1 MTMDERIVSDIL
13 FGDQSKMGQF
23 RGGGDKVGAAL
34 SNFINARNDARNRAL
49 RNQEWDRWTKSRNS
63 GSNNNNDNN
72 NQIYGVSGSGYTP
85 AGTAIGADANG
96 IYGINSQADRQGIG
110 ADANGVY
117 GVAPATAS
125 NNKYTFNESDYI
137 PQASNGYHIN
147 DNPRMAEWGSPQDW
161 QIQQARNAMRDVYE
175 GSGWYKYPY
184 NGFGSAIAKAEQPQ
198 GAVDRYP
205 QELVGLTGEDLQRA
219 GQAYNQRIG
228 GGNYNFAKAIQNAES
243 AVPPQVAPRVQ
254 PTPQYTTNTT
264 PPPSGSSV
272 ADFKRYDNEQNYGTQ
287 NNNTPSVA
295 DFKRNEGG
303 YSNPMVEVQDPSI
316 AYPQVKNKPQVN
328 TSGGIGFTYHH
339 NPNNPSFLDKIID
352 DGQQFGFRYNRD
364 PNNPSILDRLFYNP
378 NAQ

>member
-1 MTMDERIVSDIL
+1 
-13 FGDQSKMGQF
+13 MGQF

-63 GSNNNNDNN
+63 GSNNNN
-72 NQIYGVSGSGYTP
+72 QLGGSVANYTP
-85 AGTAIGADANG
+85 SGKVMFGADANG
-96 IYGINSQADRQGIG
+96 VYGINSQADRQGIG

-198 GAVDRYP
+198 REVDRYP

-219 GQAYNQRIG
+219 GQAYNQWVDG
-228 GGNYNFAKAIQNAES
+228 GRVGNFANAIVNAER
-243 AVPPQVAPRVQ
+243 AVAPQVAPRVQ
-254 PTPQYTTNTT
+254 PTPQYTHADVFIPKVNMREEQGEYTPIENDYIPMEGTVKEIQAKGLADRQKNFTN
-264 PPPSGSSV
+264 
-272 ADFKRYDNEQNYGTQ
+272 AQ
-287 NNNTPSVA
+287 A
-295 DFKRNEGG
+295 
-303 YSNPMVEVQDPSI
+303 
-316 AYPQVKNKPQVN
+316 
-328 TSGGIGFTYHH
+328 
-339 NPNNPSFLDKIID
+339 
-352 DGQQFGFRYNRD
+352 NRAGAQE
-364 PNNPSILDRLFYNP
+364 IQRGYNP
-378 NAQ
+378 QGGHSNDPRLNFNFSDYLPNVRWNEDYYEEP